1 MVMTIPI
8 RVVPL
13 PSPIADEA
21 RRTGRSP
28 GYGHPAHVEVAT
40 GYGPCRQCLRKFR
53 AGEERRLLFTFDAFA
68 GLSTYPQPG
77 PIFIHEEPCAP
88 WEAPGAFPDELREL
102 PLTLEAYGR
111 DRWPLL
117 HERVARG
124 GVDEA
129 IQRLLSLPAAEYL
142 HLRNSEAG
150 CYIARVERAGGSP

>member
-1 MVMTIPI
+1 MTIAI

-28 GYGHPAHVEVAT
+28 GYGHPAHVELAT
-40 GYGPCRQCLRKFR
+40 GYGPCRQCLRRFR

-88 WEAPGAFPDELREL
+88 WDAPGAFPDELK
-102 PLTLEAYGR
+102 
-111 DRWPLL
+111 RWKRPVV
-117 HERVARG
+117 RVK
-124 GVDEA
+124 
-129 IQRLLSLPAAEYL
+129 
-142 HLRNSEAG
+142 NW
-150 CYIARVERAGGSP
+150 SPMKRMDGAQSVML